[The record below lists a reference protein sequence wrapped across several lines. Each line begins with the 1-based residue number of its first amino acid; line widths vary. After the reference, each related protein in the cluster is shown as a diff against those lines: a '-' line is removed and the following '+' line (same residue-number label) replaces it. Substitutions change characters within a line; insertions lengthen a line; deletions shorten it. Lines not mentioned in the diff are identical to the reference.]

1 MQIHSLIGNHDHVIE
16 YEDEDEDDDDD
27 DDSTNHGQEVADVF
41 AWAKH

>member
-1 MQIHSLIGNHDHVIE
+1 ME
-16 YEDEDEDDDDD
+16 YEDEDEDDDDDD